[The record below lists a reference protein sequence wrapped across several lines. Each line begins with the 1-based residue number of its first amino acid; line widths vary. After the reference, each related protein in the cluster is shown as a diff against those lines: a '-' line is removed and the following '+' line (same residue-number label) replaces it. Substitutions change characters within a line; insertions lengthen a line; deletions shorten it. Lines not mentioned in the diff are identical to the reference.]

1 MSETAVLERPT
12 VRPGDDGTI
21 LLPDG
26 TVWEIPPHPL
36 SGRIQPPE
44 ELIPRVCM
52 VPAYAFSSG
61 PEAIEL
67 AASAG
72 LILDPWEQLALILG
86 LGETA
91 EGRWAAF
98 QIALIVA
105 RQNGKGAVLEAL
117 GLFWLFAT
125 GEALIG
131 HTAHEYKT
139 AMEAFRRILSLIE
152 NTDWMRKKVKKIIN
166 TNGEEGV
173 ELLPQPVVITGYGP
187 QSSNQMEARRLR
199 FLARSKGAGRGFTF
213 RKLIWDEA
221 YALTEEQQEAQLPTM
236 SAVPNPQ
243 VWLTSSPPLTSDTG
257 IPLFKARRN
266 AGKPGSVFLDYGAE
280 GSLEKLDEID
290 LDDVALALKTNP
302 NAPERISE
310 EAMARERVAMGDRGY
325 ARERL
330 CIWPPDLL
338 AGYLVITK
346 EQWAELADPRS
357 GSATWPEPD
366 GLLPHE
372 AEMFRLDLALKMV
385 GAEPPT
391 ALVGHPVIAV
401 DVAPRVSGNPPAS
414 LGLASRRRDGKT
426 HLELIKSG
434 TGTAWLVRDAVA
446 LVLSTGAR
454 IVIDPGSP
462 AGSILAELQNSLTA
476 ADLDHS
482 EVILTMGARD
492 VAQGFGMIYD
502 AATSTTPEGRTIAHL
517 GQAELELAVAGADKR
532 SVGSTGGFAWDQKDA
547 TVDITGLVSITHA
560 NWGLA
565 KVGPEVEAEPMVVWA

>member
-1 MSETAVLERPT
+1 MSGTATLERT
-12 VRPGDDGTI
+12 NVTGQGERNI
-21 LLPDG
+21 ILPDG

-36 SGRIQPPE
+36 SGRIQTPE

-52 VPAYAFSSG
+52 VPDYAYSSG

-98 QIALIVA
+98 QVALIVA

-117 GLFWLFAT
+117 GLFWLFGT
-125 GEALIG
+125 GEMLIG

-173 ELLPQPVVITGYGP
+173 ELLNGQ
-187 QSSNQMEARRLR
+187 RLR

-257 IPLFKARRN
+257 VPLFKARRN
-266 AGKPGSVFLDYGAE
+266 AGKSGSVFLDYGAD
-280 GSLEKLDEID
+280 GNLDKLEEID
-290 LDDVALALKTNP
+290 LDDTSLALLTNP
-302 NAPERISE
+302 NAPERISV
-310 EAMARERVAMGDRGY
+310 EAMERERLAMGDRGY

-330 CIWPPDLL
+330 CIWPPDLEQ
-338 AGYLVITK
+338 GYAVISK
-346 EQWAELADPRS
+346 EQWDAMLDRES
-357 GSATWPEPD
+357 GSALE
-366 GLLPHE
+366 
-372 AEMFRLDLALKMV
+372 
-385 GAEPPT
+385 GA
-391 ALVGHPVIAV
+391 ALVGRPVISPDVGPRIGGAV
-401 DVAPRVSGNPPAS
+401 PAS
-414 LGLASRRRDGKT
+414 IGLAQRRDDSKT
-426 HLELIKSG
+426 HIELIKRGAGS
-434 TGTAWLVRDAVA
+434 AWLVPDLVS
-446 LVLSTGAR
+446 LVLTTQAR
-454 IVIDPGSP
+454 IAIDPGSP
-462 AGSILAELQNSLTA
+462 AGSILADLQTA
-476 ADLDHS
+476 LRAAGLDPD
-482 EVILTMGARD
+482 EIVMTMAARD
-492 VAQGFGMIYD
+492 VAQAFGMIYD
-502 AATSTTPEGRTIAHL
+502 AATRPLSEPRTVVHL
-517 GQAELELAVAGADKR
+517 GQDELTLAVGGADKR
-532 SVGSTGGFAWDQKDA
+532 PVGDGHAWDRRTA
-547 TVDITGLVSITHA
+547 AVDITGLVSVTHA
-560 NWGLA
+560 TWGLA
-565 KVGPEVEAEPMVVWA
+565 KAPVEIETEPMVIWA

>member
-1 MSETAVLERPT
+1 MSGVAVLERPN
-12 VRPGDDGTI
+12 VRPDGDGHI

-26 TVWEIPPHPL
+26 TRWQVPPHPL
-36 SGRIQPPE
+36 SGRIQSPDQ
-44 ELIPRVCM
+44 LIPRVCE
-52 VPAYAFSSG
+52 VPDYAFSSG
-61 PEAIEL
+61 IDAIEL

-91 EGRWAAF
+91 AGKWAAF
-98 QIALIVA
+98 QVALIVA

-117 GLFWLFAT
+117 GLFWLFGT

-139 AMEAFRRILSLIE
+139 AMEAFRRILSLVE
-152 NTDWMRKKVKKIIN
+152 NTDWMRKKVKKVIN

-173 ELLPQPVVITGYGP
+173 ELLNGQ
-187 QSSNQMEARRLR
+187 RLR

-221 YALTEEQQEAQLPTM
+221 YALTEVQQEAQLPTM

-243 VWLTSSPPLTSDTG
+243 VWLTSSPPLSSDTG
-257 IPLFKARRN
+257 GPMFKARRN
-266 AGKPGSVFLDYGAE
+266 AGKPGSVFLDYGAA

-290 LDDVALALKTNP
+290 LDSVALALKCNP

-330 CIWPPDLL
+330 CIWPPDLS
-338 AGYLVITK
+338 AGFMVITK
-346 EQWAELADPRS
+346 EQWEALEDPLS
-357 GSATWPEPD
+357 GKDEWPEPTP
-366 GLLPHE
+366 LPDE
-372 AEMFRLDLALKMV
+372 GGFRLDLALKMV

-391 ALVGHPVIAV
+391 GLVGAPCISV
-401 DVAPRVSGNPPAS
+401 DVSPRLSGQPRAGI
-414 LGLASRRRDGKT
+414 GLASRRRDGKT
-426 HLELIKSG
+426 HLELIKAG
-434 TGTAWLVRDAVA
+434 TGTAWLIQDAVA
-446 LVLSTGAR
+446 MVLSTRAK
-454 IVIDPGSP
+454 IALDPGSP
-462 AGSILAELQNSLTA
+462 AGSILADLQAALTA
-476 ADLDHS
+476 AGLDHK
-482 EVILTMGARD
+482 EVLLLMGARD
-492 VAQGFGMIYD
+492 VAQAFGMIYD

-517 GQAELELAVAGADKR
+517 GQEELTMAVGGADKR
-532 SVGSTGGFAWDQKDA
+532 SVGTTGGFAWDQMNA

-565 KVGPEVEAEPMVVWA
+565 KAGPEVEAEPMVVWA

>member
-1 MSETAVLERPT
+1 MSGTAVLERPN

-26 TVWEIPPHPL
+26 TTWEIPPHPL
-36 SGRIQPPE
+36 SGRIQTPE

-52 VPAYAFSSG
+52 VPDYAFSSG

-67 AASAG
+67 AASAC

-91 EGRWAAF
+91 EGKWAAF

-117 GLFWLFAT
+117 GLFWLFGT

-152 NTDWMRKKVKKIIN
+152 NTDWMRKKVKKVIN
-166 TNGEEGV
+166 TNGEEGI
-173 ELLPQPVVITGYGP
+173 ELLNGQ
-187 QSSNQMEARRLR
+187 RLR

-243 VWLTSSPPLTSDTG
+243 VWLASSPPLTSETG

-280 GSLEKLDEID
+280 GSLEKLEEID
-290 LDDVALALKTNP
+290 LDDTALALKTNP

-330 CIWPPDLL
+330 CVWPPDLL
-338 AGYLVITK
+338 AGYVVITK
-346 EQWAELADPRS
+346 EQWAELADPLS
-357 GSATWPEPD
+357 GAISGPD
-366 GLLPHE
+366 VDMLGNSI
-372 AEMFRLDLALKMV
+372 ADR
-385 GAEPPT
+385 
-391 ALVGHPVIAV
+391 ALVGSPVIAV
-401 DVAPRVSGNPPAS
+401 DVAPRTGGNPPAS

-434 TGTAWLVRDAVA
+434 SGTAWLVRDAVA
-446 LVLSTGAR
+446 MVQSTGAK
-454 IVIDPGSP
+454 IVLDPGSP

-476 ADLDHS
+476 AGLNHED
-482 EVILTMGARD
+482 VILLMGARD
-492 VAQGFGMIYD
+492 VAQAFGMIYD
-502 AATSTTPEGRTIAHL
+502 AATSTTPEGRNVAHL
-517 GQAELELAVAGADKR
+517 GQAELETAVGGADKR
-532 SVGSTGGFAWDQKDA
+532 PVGSTGGYAWDQRDA
-547 TVDITGLVSITHA
+547 AVDITGLVSITHA

>member
-1 MSETAVLERPT
+1 MSGTAVLERPT

-36 SGRIQPPE
+36 SGRIQTPE

-67 AASAG
+67 AASAS

-91 EGRWAAF
+91 EGKWAAF

-221 YALTEEQQEAQLPTM
+221 YALSEEQQEAQLPTM

-257 IPLFKARRN
+257 VPLFKARRN

-280 GSLEKLDEID
+280 GSLERLEEID
-290 LDDVALALKTNP
+290 LDSVALALKANP

-338 AGYLVITK
+338 AGYLVISK
-346 EQWAELADPRS
+346 EQWAELADPLS
-357 GSATWPEPD
+357 GREV
-366 GLLPHE
+366 E
-372 AEMFRLDLALKMV
+372 
-385 GAEPPT
+385 
-391 ALVGHPVIAV
+391 LVGSPVLAV
-401 DVAPRVSGNPPAS
+401 DVAPRISGNPPAS
-414 LGLASRRRDGKT
+414 LGLAARRRDGKT

-434 TGTAWLVRDAVA
+434 TGTAWLIKDTVTACKLQKIRA
-446 LVLSTGAR
+446 

-462 AGSILAELQNSLTA
+462 AGSILGDLEAALKE
-476 ADLDHS
+476 ADL
-482 EVILTMGARD
+482 EVEIIKMGARD

-502 AATSTTPEGRTIAHL
+502 AATSSTPEGRNIAHL
-517 GQAELELAVAGADKR
+517 GQEELELAVGGADKR

-547 TVDITGLVSITHA
+547 TVDITGLVSVTHA

-565 KVGPEVEAEPMVVWA
+565 KLGPEVEAEPMVVWA